1 MTTEKDLSDTIHT
14 ASNHLRPGGVLL
26 IITHTQE
33 EFKENNFVYAGS
45 KGDVE
50 ITIFENN
57 HITNVT
63 RSVYEVTLTYLIR
76 KNGELQI
83 HHDCHKI
90 GLFKLETWL
99 KLFNQAGLL
108 VKIDRLDHSYDRFI
122 MGEDGQYP
130 QTTFIGIKSIPNINK
145 KF

>member
-45 KGDVE
+45 KGNVE

-63 RSVYEVTLTYLIR
+63 RTVYEVTLTYLIR

-99 KLFNQAGLL
+99 KLFNQFINRFVYIFMKLIYTCIFI
-108 VKIDRLDHSYDRFI
+108 KIIVTLNSKASFKYW
-122 MGEDGQYP
+122 G
-130 QTTFIGIKSIPNINK
+130 N
-145 KF
+145 